1 MFTEAEIESFACSS
15 GSRTSRRINPDSVR
29 IRRAASSAE
38 MQRIAAFALEMSS
51 LTGTGIL
58 LPSGNVRQ
66 LAVVLQPP
74 NESGAQLRQTAL
86 TASAGA
92 EALASRMVP

>member
-1 MFTEAEIESFACSS
+1 MFTEPEIESFACSS

-29 IRRAASSAE
+29 IRGAASSAE

-66 LAVVLQPP
+66 LA
-74 NESGAQLRQTAL
+74 ESCSRPTDWALSRAQQR
-86 TASAGA
+86 
-92 EALASRMVP
+92 